1 MRTTIIDV
9 KFDKESKSGLRIRV
23 PFKEMYKIFILIIV
37 CKRWQ
42 SVSKTSWHDLKSLK
56 VSPKTW
62 GLKKNIVG
70 EDFKDIF
77 EKLLRRCGRFLT
89 HLDLDRCMDGLY
101 DIEMRSQ
108 IINMVTTECPN
119 VLDFEMSHSIRHEND
134 LEIIEPIFKKFK
146 KFCIRWPDN
155 HYIRYEELKTL
166 FRCNTKLEW
175 LEIDRENYWGLKLDV
190 LYSVPCETLK
200 VLKLHNLYESQ
211 IESLSVS
218 MHFFYFNL

>member
-1 MRTTIIDV
+1 
-9 KFDKESKSGLRIRV
+9 
-23 PFKEMYKIFILIIV
+23 MYKTFALIPV

-70 EDFKDIF
+70 EDFKDSF

-108 IINMVTTECPN
+108 IINVVTTECPN

-146 KFCIRWPDN
+146 KFCIRWPVLIN
-155 HYIRYEELKTL
+155 LSNRYIISEKLKTL
-166 FRCNTKLEW
+166 FRSNKKLEW
-175 LEIDRENYWGLKLDV
+175 LEIDCEDFWHIKSDV

-200 VLKLHNLYESQ
+200 VLKLYNLYKSQ
-211 IESLSVS
+211 LESLSVS

>member
-1 MRTTIIDV
+1 
-9 KFDKESKSGLRIRV
+9 
-23 PFKEMYKIFILIIV
+23 MYKTFALIPV

-70 EDFKDIF
+70 EDFKDSF

-108 IINMVTTECPN
+108 IINVVTTECPN

-146 KFCIRWPDN
+146 KFCIRWPVLIN
-155 HYIRYEELKTL
+155 LSNRYIISEKLKTL
-166 FRCNTKLEW
+166 FRSNKKLEW
-175 LEIDRENYWGLKLDV
+175 LEIDCENYCNIKSDV
-190 LYSVPCETLK
+190 LHSVPCETLK